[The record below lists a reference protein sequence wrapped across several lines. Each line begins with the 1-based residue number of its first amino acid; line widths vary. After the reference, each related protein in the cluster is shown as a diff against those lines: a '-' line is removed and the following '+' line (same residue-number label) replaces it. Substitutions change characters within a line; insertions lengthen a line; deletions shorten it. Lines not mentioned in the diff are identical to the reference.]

1 MTINR
6 IFVFILIIWSSVTVR
21 AEDGV
26 SAYVDELMQH
36 TLSVLRDDKASLE
49 DKIKK
54 SESLMSQNLDLKWM
68 SKFVLG
74 KYRRSLNPEEIQSFT
89 DLYSK
94 FIIKSY
100 SKITGL
106 YKKEQT
112 LKLVSESPIS
122 DNEYIVKTTLNA
134 PGLDPIR
141 VDFAIRKLE
150 DAKYKVFDIIAE
162 GISLINSNQAEFAN
176 IISNSGFKGLMKDI
190 TSKLSNLNKNN
201 EPTK

>member
-190 TSKLSNLNKNN
+190 TSKLSNLNKN
-201 EPTK
+201 KIDI

>member
-6 IFVFILIIWSSVTVR
+6 IFVFILIIWSSITVR

-36 TLSVLRDDKASLE
+36 TLSVLRDDKVSLE

-54 SESLMSQNLDLKWM
+54 SEALMSQNLDLKWM

-74 KYRRSLNPEEIQSFT
+74 KYRRSLKPEEIESFT

-176 IISNSGFKGLMKDI
+176 IISNSGFKGLMEDI